1 MKVSL
6 ASRFYRK
13 VVMTPGIQR
22 ARVLYRNG
30 YDAVLQA
37 TERFTRNTRSSG
49 LVSCKNIVD
58 HNGLVKFLE
67 ERARSILSTLKDRGD
82 SDCKHREAG
91 LQKALADLKRLLKSG
106 PLFSKEGAR
115 KWIRKEVHIEQFQAA
130 FYNWYSHQKIKKHK
144 LRCFARRY
152 ALRECAPFG
161 CFSPLLSR
169 VFS

>member
-22 ARVLYRNG
+22 ARVLYCNG

-37 TERFTRNTRSSG
+37 TKRFARDTRSSPE
-49 LVSCKNIVD
+49 LVDRSNIIRD
-58 HNGLVKFLE
+58 NNKLAKFLE
-67 ERARSILSTLKDRGD
+67 RQARSILRTLENPDR
-82 SDCKHREAG
+82 KHQEAG
-91 LQKALADLKRLLKSG
+91 FQRALADLKRLLKSG
-106 PLFSKEGAR
+106 PLFGRRIR
-115 KWIRKEVHIEQFQAA
+115 KWIRDEVHIEQFQVA

>member
-13 VVMTPGIQR
+13 
-22 ARVLYRNG
+22 YREG

-37 TERFTRNTRSSG
+37 TGKFARNARSSG
-49 LVSCKNIVD
+49 FVSRNSIIDSK
-58 HNGLVKFLE
+58 GLVKFLE
-67 ERARSILSTLKDRGD
+67 ERARGILSTLSDRRD
-82 SDCKHREAG
+82 SDYKHQEAG
-91 LQKALADLKRLLKSG
+91 LQRALADLRRLLKSG
-106 PLFSKEGAR
+106 PLFGRRIR
-115 KWIRKEVHIEQFQAA
+115 KWIRDEVHIEQFQAA
-130 FYNWYSHQKIKKHK
+130 FYNWYSNQKIKHK
-144 LRCFARRY
+144 LRCSARRY